1 MKIKKIDGNTII
13 TTNLTQESQIN
24 SPQMF
29 SAQFNRQEGLEVE
42 KQKPQQEEK
51 ETYTKISK
59 DEKGN
64 ETILTYRSRDNTLI
78 QREIKYSYGYV
89 KTEFIKPGTNIVQS
103 STEKDADGKVTAQ
116 TTYYENNP
124 FGVKEIKE
132 ISPAS
137 GETTM
142 ISFYENGYDTPTSR
156 TIYDNEYTTVITM
169 SNGEPEETTVYRKDG
184 TIEQKIEPQIING
197 EKKYQSTTFREDGT
211 LYSSGIYADS
221 YAIFPIEQTEY
232 SFDGKTI
239 DAKEYTVN
247 NNSVHRERYD
257 EKGNLRV
264 KEIYDRTG
272 RTLEERTIY
281 DQKGEEFIRTQYGV
295 NGEITHYEKN
305 KNSTANLPFQEKL
318 LNGKIDTSFKQGLA
332 GTCYIAS
339 TIKSLLE
346 TETGRQVLANS
357 IKYDETSGTS
367 TIMFHGVQKEY
378 SFTKE
383 EIEKAMGRL
392 GTGDPDFTAFL
403 LGYEKYRTE
412 ELQRAIDGGLGSEVI
427 EALLGTQGE
436 TNVMFGSM
444 TITITNETLDKLQK
458 DMENSDIL
466 ITAGT
471 PPKDIRTEFTE
482 KDNKMGL
489 LNSHA
494 YAIKQITN
502 ESVVLIEPGKDKEI
516 KVSRETFLKKFV
528 SYFAVD
534 LKAI

>member
-1 MKIKKIDGNTII
+1 MEIKKIDSNTI
-13 TTNLTQESQIN
+13 TKTNQIQESQIH

-29 SAQFNRQEGLEVE
+29 SAEFNKEEGLEIE
-42 KQKPQQEEK
+42 KQTPQQDSK

-59 DEKGN
+59 DSDGN
-64 ETILTYRSRDNTLI
+64 ETILTYRSRDNVLI
-78 QREIKYSYGYV
+78 QREIKYNYGYV
-89 KTEFIKPGTNIVQS
+89 KTEFIKPGTNIVQK
-103 STEKDADGKVTAQ
+103 STEKDSEGSIIAEA
-116 TTYYENNP
+116 TYYENAP
-124 FGVKEIKE
+124 FGIKEIKE
-132 ISPAS
+132 ISPTT
-137 GETTM
+137 GKTTM
-142 ISFYENGYDTPTSR
+142 ISYYENGYDNATSK
-156 TIYDNEYTTVITM
+156 TMYDNEYTTVMTLL
-169 SNGEPEETTVYRKDG
+169 NGEPEETSVYRKDG
-184 TIEQKIEPQIING
+184 SIEQKITPQIIEG
-197 EKKYQSTTFREDGT
+197 EKRYQSSTFREDGT

-221 YAIFPIEQTEY
+221 YAIFPIEETEY

-247 NNSVHRERYD
+247 SSNVHRERYD
-257 EKGNLRV
+257 EKGNIRV
-264 KEIYDRTG
+264 KEIYDRSG
-272 RTLEERTIY
+272 RTLEERIIY
-281 DQKGEEFIRTQYGV
+281 DKKGEAFIHTKYGA
-295 NGEITHYEKN
+295 NGEITYYEKN
-305 KNSTANLPFQEKL
+305 ENSVANLPFKEKL
-318 LNGKIDTSFKQGLA
+318 LDGKIDTSFKQGLA

>member
-1 MKIKKIDGNTII
+1 
-13 TTNLTQESQIN
+13 
-24 SPQMF
+24 
-29 SAQFNRQEGLEVE
+29 
-42 KQKPQQEEK
+42 
-51 ETYTKISK
+51 
-59 DEKGN
+59 
-64 ETILTYRSRDNTLI
+64 
-78 QREIKYSYGYV
+78 
-89 KTEFIKPGTNIVQS
+89 
-103 STEKDADGKVTAQ
+103 
-116 TTYYENNP
+116 
-124 FGVKEIKE
+124 
-132 ISPAS
+132 
-137 GETTM
+137 
-142 ISFYENGYDTPTSR
+142 
-156 TIYDNEYTTVITM
+156 M
-169 SNGEPEETTVYRKDG
+169 SLLNGEPEETTVYRKDG
-184 TIEQKIEPQIING
+184 SIEQKTTPQIIEG
-197 EKKYQSTTFREDGT
+197 EKRYQSSTFREDGT
-211 LYSSGIYADS
+211 LFSSGIYADS

-257 EKGNLRV
+257 AKGNLRV

-272 RTLEERTIY
+272 RSLEERIIY
-281 DQKGEEFIRTQYGV
+281 DPKGEEFIRTQYGA

-305 KNSTANLPFQEKL
+305 ENSVANLPFKEKL

-357 IKYDETSGTS
+357 IKYDETSETS

-412 ELQRAIDGGLGSEVI
+412 ELNRPIDGGLGSEVLD
-427 EALLGTQGE
+427 ALLGTQGE
-436 TNVMFGSM
+436 TNILFGSVTVTM
-444 TITITNETLDKLQK
+444 TNETLDKLQK
-458 DMENSDIL
+458 DLETKEMV

-471 PPKDIRTEFTE
+471 PPKDIRTEFSE

-502 ESVVLIEPGKDKEI
+502 DSVVLIEPGKDKEI

-534 LKAI
+534 LKSI

>member
-1 MKIKKIDGNTII
+1 MEIKKIDSSTII
-13 TTNLTQESQIN
+13 KTNQTQESQIN

-29 SAQFNRQEGLEVE
+29 SAEFNKEEGLEVE
-42 KQKPQQEEK
+42 KQTPQQDSK

-59 DEKGN
+59 DENGN
-64 ETILTYRSRDNTLI
+64 ETILTYRSRDNALI
-78 QREIKYSYGYV
+78 QREIKYSYGYT

-103 STEKDADGKVTAQ
+103 STEKDSDGKITAQ
-116 TTYYENNP
+116 ATYYENSP

-132 ISPAS
+132 ISPS
-137 GETTM
+137 TGETTM
-142 ISFYENGYDTPTSR
+142 ISYYENGSDTATSKTIYENGY
-156 TIYDNEYTTVITM
+156 TTVMTLL
-169 SNGEPEETTVYRKDG
+169 NGEPEETTVYRKDG
-184 TIEQKIEPQIING
+184 SIEQKTTPQIIEG
-197 EKKYQSTTFREDGT
+197 EKRYQSSTFREDGT
-211 LYSSGIYADS
+211 LFSSGIYADS

-257 EKGNLRV
+257 AKGNLRV

-272 RTLEERTIY
+272 RSLEERIIY
-281 DQKGEEFIRTQYGV
+281 DQKGEEFIRTQYGA
-295 NGEITHYEKN
+295 NGEITRYEKN
-305 KNSTANLPFQEKL
+305 ENSTANLPFKEKL

-427 EALLGTQGE
+427 EAFLGTQGE

-471 PPKDIRTEFTE
+471 PPKDIRTEFSE

-502 ESVVLIEPGKDKEI
+502 ESVVLIEPRKDKEI

-534 LKAI
+534 LKSI